1 MFCVTNG
8 FFKEGE
14 NMAIKNAKRE
24 VKREF
29 RSLRMTP
36 AEVDK
41 IERLS
46 PIAGSPGNFSKT
58 LRWLVATFPEPADL
72 AAQAM
77 RGAHNA

>member
-1 MFCVTNG
+1 MTT
-8 FFKEGE
+8 
-14 NMAIKNAKRE
+14 KNAKRE

-36 AEVDK
+36 AEVEK

-46 PIAGSPGNFSKT
+46 PIAGSPGNFSRT
-58 LRWLVATFPEPADL
+58 MRWILATFPEPADL